1 MKVSSRIF
9 GEIEIEDDKI
19 LTFESGLIGFEEY
32 KKFAIVYDTEK
43 QTKGGIMWLQSME
56 DSDLA
61 FPIIDPM
68 LVYDNYN
75 PVVEDEWLKP
85 IGDIKNETDIFVL
98 SILTVPSDLTKMT
111 ANLKAPVIINTETR
125 KACQIIVNNEEYE
138 VRYNVYDYIEK
149 LKKEAL

>member
-56 DSDLA
+56 DPDLA

-85 IGDIKNETDIFVL
+85 IGDRKNETDIFVL

-149 LKKEAL
+149 LKKEAI

>member
-43 QTKGGIMWLQSME
+43 QTQGGIMWLQSME
-56 DSDLA
+56 DPDLA

-149 LKKEAL
+149 LKKEAI

>member
-56 DSDLA
+56 DPDLA

-149 LKKEAL
+149 LKKEAI

>member
-19 LTFESGLIGFEEY
+19 MTFESGLIGFEEY
-32 KKFAIVYDTEK
+32 KKVAIVYDTELQK
-43 QTKGGIMWLQSME
+43 KGGIMWLQSME
-56 DSDLA
+56 DPDLA

-149 LKKEAL
+149 LKKEAI

>member
-32 KKFAIVYDTEK
+32 KKFAIVYDTET

-56 DSDLA
+56 DPDLA

-149 LKKEAL
+149 LKKEAI

>member
-56 DSDLA
+56 DPDLA

-138 VRYNVYDYIEK
+138 VRHNVYDYIEK
-149 LKKEAL
+149 LKKEAI